1 MATSTFDESLSIE
14 IDSDAQQAIAKELG
28 SLNKFYDRLAGH
40 VASETDGAAKLVPAA
55 QTLPGGDQSRGGG
68 VEIVAA
74 VIKLA
79 HALGLQVVAEGVE
92 RPEQLEQLAAMGCD
106 FAQGYLFARPMPV
119 LEVTEHLSLRRMA

>member
-74 VIKLA
+74 AAGLIQVLAPIIIAWIKSRGYEASLT
-79 HALGLQVVAEGVE
+79 E
-92 RPEQLEQLAAMGCD
+92 RRDKKGN
-106 FAQGYLFARPMPV
+106 
-119 LEVTEHLSLRRMA
+119 VTRTVHVRRGSGR